1 MNAAIDAAES
11 VKLETVK
18 SPGGDSKEN
27 HDKKHYF
34 IFWQKQPCNFQ
45 CLHALE
51 TPRLFVAPAFYLNAD
66 SYIDANASLA
76 LCETRYN
83 RIHLRQ
89 LRILYS
95 HKQII
100 LGHLIS
106 FLSYL
111 L

>member
-1 MNAAIDAAES
+1 MNAAIDTAES

-27 HDKKHYF
+27 HDTKHYF
-34 IFWQKQPCNFQ
+34 TFWQKQPCNFLQ
-45 CLHALE
+45 
-51 TPRLFVAPAFYLNAD
+51 TPCLFVAPAFYLNAD

-95 HKQII
+95 QKQII